1 MKTTKILTVL
11 CAAGLLT
18 GCVTA
23 TEREFGNAARAVA
36 AGQTL
41 NPNGTP
47 AGDELGDGQ
56 RLEGVMEGYRAPNNN
71 RSDIGDDVRFG
82 LGQGAQ

>member
-1 MKTTKILTVL
+1 MKTMKILSVL

-36 AGQTL
+36 AAQTM

-47 AGDELGDGQ
+47 AGEEAGDGQ
-56 RLEGVMEGYRAPNNN
+56 RLEGVMETYRRSADQ
-71 RSDIGDDVRFG
+71 RSDVSDDVRFG
-82 LGQGAQ
+82 LGR